1 VSRSRFAQVVTNED
15 GRQCLDVDADVGQ
28 IGSDEGGR
36 ESLSTPKLAVRDQE
50 DVSLKA
56 LTFVV
61 KLQYSFGTH
70 HPAEETILISF
81 WSV

>member
-1 VSRSRFAQVVTNED
+1 MNED
-15 GRQCLDVDADVGQ
+15 GRQCLDVGQ

-50 DVSLKA
+50 DASLKA